1 MPGPYT
7 SFTYGDPARLVW
19 GYLLPLAQAQ
29 PSGDTSIVG
38 SLFSCAG
45 DILLGPPVW
54 PSMTFCSD
62 GVVGVSYSQQFD
74 LSPYSGPITFTPPSG
89 TLPPGLSLTNVG
101 GDVGLLSGTP
111 TTPGSYTFTLRAT
124 NSYGTAD
131 KSFTIVI
138 STAAAAGSS
147 WAWVA

>member
-1 MPGPYT
+1 MGVSPAAGASATERRYIYRR
-7 SFTYGDPARLVW
+7 FAIQLRWRHPARASGLAVDDV
-19 GYLLPLAQAQ
+19 LL
-29 PSGDTSIVG
+29 S
-38 SLFSCAG
+38 
-45 DILLGPPVW
+45 
-54 PSMTFCSD
+54 

-89 TLPPGLSLTNVG
+89 TLPPGLSLTSVG

>member
-1 MPGPYT
+1 MIRTPQL
-7 SFTYGDPARLVW
+7 D
-19 GYLLPLAQAQ
+19 LLRGIA
-29 PSGDTSIVG
+29 
-38 SLFSCAG
+38 
-45 DILLGPPVW
+45 
-54 PSMTFCSD
+54 
-62 GVVGVSYSQQFD
+62 
-74 LSPYSGPITFTPPSG
+74 
-89 TLPPGLSLTNVG
+89 
-101 GDVGLLSGTP
+101 GTP